1 VVFIISGVL
10 IVIAISIGL
19 GFALKRKVPELHII
33 MCLLISF
40 AIVLM
45 SVAAITKELGG
56 FGP

>member
-1 VVFIISGVL
+1 VVFIILGAL
-10 IVIAISIGL
+10 IPISVGL

-40 AIVLM
+40 AIVFM
-45 SVAAITKELGG
+45 IVAAMAKELGG

>member
-1 VVFIISGVL
+1 MIFLVL
-10 IVIAISIGL
+10 SALIAISIGL

-40 AIVLM
+40 AIVFM
-45 SVAAITKELGG
+45 IVAAMAKELGG